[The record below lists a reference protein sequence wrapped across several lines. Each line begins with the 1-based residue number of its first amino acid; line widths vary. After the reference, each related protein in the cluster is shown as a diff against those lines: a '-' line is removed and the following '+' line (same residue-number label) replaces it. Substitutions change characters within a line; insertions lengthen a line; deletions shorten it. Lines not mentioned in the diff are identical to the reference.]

1 MNKHLFTNKKIIQS
15 ILLLCVLIFSSCNS
29 GSQKP
34 EKTDVLK
41 AMNTANDYFM
51 NKFPD
56 PGVDLIQPTGGRDDD
71 FPDGRIWSSNIWTWG
86 TYATGLMSFYKTT
99 DDSRALEY
107 LTEWGEKHDWK
118 MATEEMWNDHLAG
131 QTYIE
136 LYQLDT
142 TKKEYI
148 FDVKTSIDAFIA
160 VGDTQGRGFGADW
173 NWVDAA
179 YMAMP
184 LFAQLG
190 ALTGDDAYYEKMHEL
205 YLHMKNDVGGGLYNA
220 EDGLWWRDASFKPP
234 YLEPNGEDCYWSR
247 GNGWV
252 VGALVRTLKFMPED
266 AANRDEYQSIL
277 KEMCT
282 ALLKVQREDGMWNV
296 SLHDP
301 TNYGGKEL
309 TGSSFFLYGMAWG
322 VNNGLLDA
330 NKFSPAIYK
339 GWNTLV
345 NDCMH
350 PNGYLGYVQGTGNQP
365 SSRQPVTY
373 DSVPDFEDY
382 GLGAFLLAGTEIY
395 KMK

>member
-1 MNKHLFTNKKIIQS
+1 MQTFNIKNITKCLFLISVVII
-15 ILLLCVLIFSSCNS
+15 ISCNT
-29 GSQKP
+29 GSDKP
-34 EKTDVLK
+34 EKTEILK

-56 PGVDLIQPTGGRDDD
+56 PSIDLVQPPT
-71 FPDGRIWSSNIWTWG
+71 GRIWKSNIWTWG
-86 TYATGLMSFYKTT
+86 TYATGLMSLYNTT
-99 DDSRALEY
+99 DNSRLLEY
-107 LTEWGEKHDWK
+107 LIEWGEKHNWTLST
-118 MATEEMWNDHLAG
+118 AEMWNDHLAG

-136 LYQLDT
+136 LYKLDT
-142 TKKEYI
+142 TKNERI
-148 FDVKTSIDAFIA
+148 LDIKTSIDAFIA
-160 VGDTQGRGFGADW
+160 VCDTQSRGFGADW
-173 NWVDAA
+173 NWIDAA
-179 YMAMP
+179 FMAMP

-190 ALTGDDAYYEKMHEL
+190 ALTGDNTYYEKMHEL
-205 YLHMKNDVGGGLYNA
+205 YLHMKNEVGGGLYNA
-220 EDGLWWRDASFKPP
+220 EDGLWWRDSTFKAP
-234 YLEPNGEDCYWSR
+234 YCEPNGEDCYWSR

-252 VGALVRTLKFMPED
+252 VGALVRTLTFMPKD

-277 KEMCT
+277 QQMCT
-282 ALLKVQREDGMWNV
+282 ALLKVQREDGLWNV

-339 GWNTLV
+339 GWNALA

-350 PNGYLGYVQGTGNQP
+350 PNGFLGYVQGTGDQP

-373 DSVPDFEDY
+373 DSMPDFEDY

-395 KMK
+395 KMN